1 MKSSCCY
8 TMFNTPINSSAEHI
22 FIIVVKTENKTAIN
36 HDAKTMQSIWLFVSS
51 ALPAHEEENKAESER
66 AKAKRLAHSF
76 LGAFSASRT
85 DEDWKKV
92 KEDYLVSKYAS
103 NE

>member
-1 MKSSCCY
+1 MKVRE
-8 TMFNTPINSSAEHI
+8 MQQDA
-22 FIIVVKTENKTAIN
+22 VKRISRLGDG
-36 HDAKTMQSIWLFVSS
+36 DAKTMQSIWLFVSS

-92 KEDYLVSKYAS
+92 KEDYLVSKYAT

>member
-1 MKSSCCY
+1 M
-8 TMFNTPINSSAEHI
+8 TVREMQQ
-22 FIIVVKTENKTAIN
+22 
-36 HDAKTMQSIWLFVSS
+36 DAMRRISHLGDGDVETMQSIWLFVSS
-51 ALPAHEEENKAESER
+51 ALPAHKEENITESER

-92 KEDYLVSKYAS
+92 KEDYLVSKYAPM
-103 NE
+103 NRVFAQ

>member
-1 MKSSCCY
+1 MSI
-8 TMFNTPINSSAEHI
+8 FAPINE
-22 FIIVVKTENKTAIN
+22 KRNKY
-36 HDAKTMQSIWLFVSS
+36 DCKGMQQ
-51 ALPAHEEENKAESER
+51 EENIVESER

-92 KEDYLVSKYAS
+92 KEDYLVSKYMTRGQVS
-103 NE
+103 VSR